1 MLRCLTEGRHSARG
15 EGRVLEA
22 RPGDLQRDR
31 EGGGAE
37 EAGALRLLPRQGAVV
52 AEHGRVRAVT
62 ARGRPPQREL
72 QRGPGHRERGGGGPE
87 VLHHRGGRC
96 SGRQERRAGDVLRHR
111 RLLRRARAHPK
122 PAPRRHGDLQDRRQD
137 LEHRQSELQPPAQGQ
152 RPPGA
157 LRQVQLS
164 RPRARTPREAG
175 PGCGRE
181 QRSRRRA
188 APPDRER
195 GSCPAPEAPG
205 GARQP
210 VTCRSAGPARRA
222 APIPDRRPRRSRWA
236 LGSGGGQ

>member
-175 PGCGRE
+175 PGCGRRGAGGE
-181 QRSRRRA
+181 PRRPIANAGAVQRRRR
-188 APPDRER
+188 PVE
-195 GSCPAPEAPG
+195 PASP
-205 GARQP
+205 
-210 VTCRSAGPARRA
+210 
-222 APIPDRRPRRSRWA
+222 
-236 LGSGGGQ
+236 

>member
-122 PAPRRHGDLQDRRQD
+122 PAPPPVSEPATVAKILSIDKASFNRLLKVSDL
-137 LEHRQSELQPPAQGQ
+137 LE
-152 RPPGA
+152 
-157 LRQVQLS
+157 
-164 RPRARTPREAG
+164 
-175 PGCGRE
+175 
-181 QRSRRRA
+181 
-188 APPDRER
+188 
-195 GSCPAPEAPG
+195 
-205 GARQP
+205 
-210 VTCRSAGPARRA
+210 RSAKY
-222 APIPDRRPRRSRWA
+222 S
-236 LGSGGGQ
+236 